1 MPPGEAWRIHEG
13 RFIEVAGNDEWL
25 DKGNAVV
32 GLSTILNFD
41 ADSAL

>member
-13 RFIEVAGNDEWL
+13 QFIEVAGDDELL
-25 DKGNAVV
+25 DKDNAVV
-32 GLSTILNFD
+32 GLSTISNLD